1 MISLYLKAAL
11 VFMTKLMNMMVDV
24 FHIIIIILYGI
35 VLILMIELGLL

>member
-11 VFMTKLMNMMVDV
+11 VFMTKLMHMMVDV